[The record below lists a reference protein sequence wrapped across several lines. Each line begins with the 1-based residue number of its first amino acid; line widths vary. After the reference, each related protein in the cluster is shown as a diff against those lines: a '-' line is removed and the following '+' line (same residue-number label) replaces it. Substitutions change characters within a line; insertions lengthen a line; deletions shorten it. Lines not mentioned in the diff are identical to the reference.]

1 MGAPSLERL
10 VVLNP
15 LGAAVG
21 ERIAAVD
28 PRLVVINDR
37 EAPGWARAHEVDVL
51 LTAPG
56 HGWRQAPA
64 QAPAGWP
71 GTLRWV
77 HTASV
82 GVDFFPPWLLQV
94 PQVSCARGV
103 AAAPIADYVLSA
115 MLAHNQPWA
124 DRRVQSP
131 EAWRREFE
139 RAEAQPLR
147 LLAGQH
153 LGLLGFGAI
162 GQAVARRAL
171 AFGMQVTALRRS
183 AAPLGEPGVAQARSL
198 PELLAQVDH
207 LVLALPIT
215 AESRHVINAEALA
228 HARPGLH
235 LVNIARGA
243 LVDQQALLQALD
255 SGRLGAATLDVTDP
269 EPLPVGHP
277 LYTHPGVR
285 LTPHISWAAG
295 EVQTATADKFIDQL
309 QRYFKGEPLADL
321 VDAQRGY

>member
-15 LGAAVG
+15 LGEAVG

-51 LTAPG
+51 LTAPS

-103 AAAPIADYVLSA
+103 AATPIADYVLSA
-115 MLAHNQPWA
+115 LLAHNQPWA
-124 DRRVQSP
+124 ERRVNSP

-183 AAPLGEPGVAQARSL
+183 AATLGEPGVAQARSL

-269 EPLPVGHP
+269 EPLPAGHP
-277 LYTHPGVR
+277 LYTHPRVR

-295 EVQTATADKFIDQL
+295 EVQAATADKFIAQL
-309 QRYFKGEPLADL
+309 TRYLQGEPLADL

>member
-1 MGAPSLERL
+1 MGAPVQERL
-10 VVLNP
+10 RILNP
-15 LGAAVG
+15 LGEAVG
-21 ERIAAVD
+21 EAIARVD
-28 PRLVVINDR
+28 PRLEVINDR
-37 EAPGWARAHEVDVL
+37 ESPGWARAHEVDVL
-51 LTAPG
+51 LTAPS

-71 GTLRWV
+71 GRLRWV

-82 GVDFFPPWLLQV
+82 GIDFFPPWLLQA
-94 PQVSCARGV
+94 PLVSCARGV

-115 MLAHNQPWA
+115 LLAQSQPWA
-124 DRRVQSP
+124 ERRVDSP
-131 EAWRREFE
+131 EAWRRVFE
-139 RAEAQPLR
+139 QTEAAPLR

-153 LGLLGFGAI
+153 LGLVGFGAI
-162 GQAVARRAL
+162 GRAVARRAL
-171 AFGMQVTALRRS
+171 AFGMQVSALRRS
-183 AAPLGEPGVAQARSL
+183 AAPLDEPGVAQARSL
-198 PELLAQVDH
+198 PELLSQVDH

-269 EPLPVGHP
+269 EPLPAGHP
-277 LYTHPGVR
+277 LYTHPKVR

-295 EVQTATADKFIDQL
+295 EVRHATSDKFIAEL
-309 QRYFKGEPLADL
+309 RRYLRGEPLADL
-321 VDAQRGY
+321 VDARRGY

>member
-1 MGAPSLERL
+1 MSALHFDRL

-15 LGAAVG
+15 LGEAVG
-21 ERIAAVD
+21 DTIAAVD

-37 EAPGWARAHEVDVL
+37 QAPGWARAHEVDVL

-103 AAAPIADYVLSA
+103 AAGPIADYVLSA
-115 MLAHNQPWA
+115 LLAHSQPWA
-124 DRRVQSP
+124 ERRVNNP

-198 PELLAQVDH
+198 RELLAQVDH

-243 LVDQQALLQALD
+243 LVDQEALLQALD
-255 SGRLGAATLDVTDP
+255 SGRVGAATLDVTTP
-269 EPLPVGHP
+269 EPLPAGHP
-277 LYTHPGVR
+277 LYTHPRVR

-295 EVQTATADKFIDQL
+295 EVQAATADKFIAQL
-309 QRYFKGEPLADL
+309 KRYLQGEPLADL

>member
-15 LGAAVG
+15 LGAVVG

-103 AAAPIADYVLSA
+103 AATPIADYVLSA
-115 MLAHNQPWA
+115 LLAHNQPWA
-124 DRRVQSP
+124 ERRVNSP
-131 EAWRREFE
+131 EA
-139 RAEAQPLR
+139 
-147 LLAGQH
+147 
-153 LGLLGFGAI
+153 
-162 GQAVARRAL
+162 
-171 AFGMQVTALRRS
+171 
-183 AAPLGEPGVAQARSL
+183 
-198 PELLAQVDH
+198 
-207 LVLALPIT
+207 
-215 AESRHVINAEALA
+215 
-228 HARPGLH
+228 
-235 LVNIARGA
+235 
-243 LVDQQALLQALD
+243 
-255 SGRLGAATLDVTDP
+255 
-269 EPLPVGHP
+269 
-277 LYTHPGVR
+277 
-285 LTPHISWAAG
+285 
-295 EVQTATADKFIDQL
+295 
-309 QRYFKGEPLADL
+309 
-321 VDAQRGY
+321 